1 MEEEEDSL
9 TDYNEIIRDTGP
21 VASIGTSCAT
31 SLAPSDDEEQVKQFL
46 YLIVVQVLL
55 GLSLASVDLNSF
67 QLSLLFII
75 NGCKFYIDTKF
86 GYGNFNF

>member
-31 SLAPSDDEEQVKQFL
+31 SLAPSDDEEQVKQSL
-46 YLIVVQVLL
+46 YLIVVKVLL
-55 GLSLASVDLNSF
+55 AGLSLASVDLNSF
-67 QLSLLFII
+67 QLSLLF
-75 NGCKFYIDTKF
+75 Y
-86 GYGNFNF
+86 YQRL